1 VVWDGVIVLY
11 EGTNVEDNFPRSFN
25 HLMINDPRWCISVYE
40 FEGDYSVL
48 DTHFHLAQ
56 HGQFPLDPP
65 DMSFLRLFGQ
75 ADGFGERFI
84 LIIFCNERFD
94 FVDI

>member
-1 VVWDGVIVLY
+1 
-11 EGTNVEDNFPRSFN
+11 VEDNFPRRFN
-25 HLMINDPRWCISVYE
+25 DLVINDLGEVYQSVYE

-48 DTHFHLAQ
+48 DTYFHLAQ
-56 HGQFPLDPP
+56 HGQFLLDPS
-65 DMSFLRLFGQ
+65 DVSFLRLFGQ

-94 FVDI
+94 FVDIE